1 MASRRRSRNRTITGS
16 ISDVQRRIKYLEA
29 RPSPSRLGN
38 FAVDENNLAPRIIST
53 DKILA
58 QAITR
63 ELVADSAI
71 SDAQL
76 AIDSVGP
83 SEIQTD
89 AVGSAEIV
97 ENAVTTNELSV
108 DAVYREN
115 ILTDAVGNDEIA
127 SDAVTSSEIAQDSV
141 GFSELGVD
149 AAGAENLQTDS
160 VGNSEISSDA
170 VGSSEISADAV
181 GTSEINV
188 DAVGSSEIALDAVGN
203 SELAANAVGTENV
216 ISGSITDG
224 LIDGTSGISASK
236 IRGAL
241 TNATIAGD
249 KITGNVAA
257 SQVSGVL
264 STSNIPLLPT
274 SIINSGEFAAGRI
287 PGLDAG
293 KIISG
298 TLNVTRIP
306 NLDAGKIT
314 SGIFADARIPGIS
327 ASKIDSG
334 TLSIARIPTGTGS
347 NQVAI
352 GNHQHTGGSVPPHTH
367 TATLFMNSMAITG
380 GAHGHVGRDG
390 SHIHGVTPQG
400 GVSIGG
406 VVPSTLKVKKDISD
420 FVVQEPKNILNL
432 KIKKYKYKNSVRG
445 VQNRYNREWMYGY
458 IAEEVQDLG
467 VEQILSYDK
476 NGEPDGIDYGLLS
489 TLVIELLKTQQS
501 EIDSL
506 KEEIQ
511 RLKEVI

>member
-1 MASRRRSRNRTITGS
+1 MASRRRSRNRTLTGS
-16 ISDVQRRIKYLEA
+16 ISDVQRRIKYLES

-38 FAVDENNLAPRIIST
+38 FAVDENNLAPRVVTT
-53 DKILA
+53 DKIMV
-58 QAITR
+58 QTITR

-71 SDAQL
+71 GDGQL
-76 AIDSVGP
+76 DIDSVG
-83 SEIQTD
+83 SAEIKTD

-97 ENAVTTNELSV
+97 GDSVGTSELSV

-127 SDAVTSSEIAQDSV
+127 SDAVGSSEISQDSV
-141 GFSELGVD
+141 GFSELNID

-160 VGNSEISSDA
+160 VGNSEIASDAVNSSEITADA

-181 GTSEINV
+181 GASEL
-188 DAVGSSEIALDAVGN
+188 GLDAVGN

-224 LIDGTSGISASK
+224 LIDGTSGVSASK
-236 IRGAL
+236 IRGDLTNATIGGSKVNGDL
-241 TNATIAGD
+241 TNATIAVGKVTGD
-249 KITGNVAA
+249 LPATR
-257 SQVSGVL
+257 VSGVL

-274 SIINSGEFAAGRI
+274 SIINSGEFSTA
-287 PGLDAG
+287 
-293 KIISG
+293 
-298 TLNVTRIP
+298 RIP
-306 NLDAGKIT
+306 NLDAGKIN
-314 SGIFADARIPGIS
+314 SGIFADARIPQVS

-334 TLSIARIPTGTGS
+334 TLAFARLPVGSGS

-352 GNHQHTGGSVPPHTH
+352 GNHTHTGGTVPGHTH
-367 TATLFMNSMAITG
+367 SASLTMNSLLISG
-380 GAHGHVGRDG
+380 GAHGHVGQTG
-390 SHIHGVTPQG
+390 SHNHGITPTG
-400 GVSIGG
+400 FITVGAVN
-406 VVPSTLKVKKDISD
+406 PSTIKVKQDISD
-420 FVVQEPKNILNL
+420 FTIQDPKNILNL
-432 KIKKYKYKNSVRG
+432 KLKRYKYKNSVRA

-467 VEQILSYDK
+467 IEPILAYDK
-476 NGEPDGIDYGLLS
+476 NGDPDGIDYGLIS
-489 TLVIELLKTQQS
+489 TLVLELVKVQQI